1 MLIKMLKC
9 IMLYLMFTQ
18 IVSAS
23 GVGVSPGNLNF
34 SAQIGGSD
42 TKSLFVFNTGTE
54 VSNYKVYVDKDY
66 ADWFDISPDNFTLSA
81 NENKEVILTLK
92 PQISATGDFNFMAYV
107 VVSSTS
113 SDVSIGHGIK
123 IPVHAKVSNSGI
135 MLTILLILIIVGTGV
150 SYLIRKNRR
159 VEQFHDN

>member
-1 MLIKMLKC
+1 MLIKMLRY
-9 IMLYLMFTQ
+9 IILYLMFTQ
-18 IVSAS
+18 IVSAF
-23 GVGVSPGNLNF
+23 GVGVTPGNLDF
-34 SAQIGGSD
+34 TAQIGGSD
-42 TKSLFVFNTGTE
+42 TESLFVINTGTE

-92 PQISATGDFNFMAYV
+92 PQTSAAGDFNFMAYV

-135 MLTILLILIIVGTGV
+135 MLTILLIIIVGAGV
-150 SYLIRKNRR
+150 GYIIRKK
-159 VEQFHDN
+159 

>member
-1 MLIKMLKC
+1 MLIKMLMC

-23 GVGVSPGNLNF
+23 GVGVTPGNLNF
-34 SAQIGGSD
+34 SAQIGGLD
-42 TKSLFVFNTGTE
+42 TESLFVFNTGTE

-81 NENKEVILTLK
+81 NENKEVILKLK
-92 PQISATGDFNFMAYV
+92 PQTSAAGDFNFMAYV

-135 MLTILLILIIVGTGV
+135 MLTILLILIIVGAGV
-150 SYLIRKNRR
+150 SYLEIVGKVPEKRIN
-159 VEQFHDN
+159 

>member
-1 MLIKMLKC
+1 MLIKMLRY
-9 IMLYLMFTQ
+9 IILYLMFTQ

-23 GVGVSPGNLNF
+23 GVGVTPGNLDF
-34 SAQIGGSD
+34 SMQIGGSD

-81 NENKEVILTLK
+81 NENKEVILKLK
-92 PQISATGDFNFMAYV
+92 PQTSAAGDFNFMAYV

-135 MLTILLILIIVGTGV
+135 MLTILLILIIVCAGAG
-150 SYLIRKNRR
+150 YLIRKK
-159 VEQFHDN
+159 

>member
-1 MLIKMLKC
+1 MLIKMLRY
-9 IMLYLMFTQ
+9 IILYLMFTQ

-23 GVGVSPGNLNF
+23 GVGVTPGNLDFNV
-34 SAQIGGSD
+34 QIGGSD
-42 TKSLFVFNTGTE
+42 TESLFVFNTGTE

-81 NENKEVILTLK
+81 NENKEVILKLK
-92 PQISATGDFNFMAYV
+92 PQTSAAGDFNFMAYV

-135 MLTILLILIIVGTGV
+135 MLVSSQSSSVG
-150 SYLIRKNRR
+150 
-159 VEQFHDN
+159 

>member
-1 MLIKMLKC
+1 MLIKMLMC

-23 GVGVSPGNLNF
+23 GVGVTPGNLNF
-34 SAQIGGSD
+34 SAQIGGLD
-42 TKSLFVFNTGTE
+42 TESLFVFNTGTE

-81 NENKEVILTLK
+81 NENKEVILKLK
-92 PQISATGDFNFMAYV
+92 PQTSAAGDFNFMAYV

-135 MLTILLILIIVGTGV
+135 MLTILLILIIVGAGV
-150 SYLIRKNRR
+150 GYLIRKK
-159 VEQFHDN
+159 

>member
-1 MLIKMLKC
+1 MLIKMLRY
-9 IMLYLMFTQ
+9 IILYLMFTQ

-23 GVGVSPGNLNF
+23 GVGVTPGNLDF
-34 SAQIGGSD
+34 SMQIGGSD
-42 TKSLFVFNTGTE
+42 TESIFVFNTGTE

-66 ADWFDISPDNFTLSA
+66 ADWFDISPDNFTLNA

-92 PQISATGDFNFMAYV
+92 PQTSAAGNFNFMAYV

-123 IPVHAKVSNSGI
+123 IPVYAKVSNSGI
-135 MLTILLILIIVGTGV
+135 MPTILLILIIVSAGV
-150 SYLIRKNRR
+150 GYLIRKK
-159 VEQFHDN
+159 

>member
-1 MLIKMLKC
+1 MLIKMLRY
-9 IMLYLMFTQ
+9 IILYLMFTQ

-23 GVGVSPGNLNF
+23 GVGVTPGNLDF

-42 TKSLFVFNTGTE
+42 TESLFVINTGTE

-81 NENKEVILTLK
+81 NENKEVILKLK
-92 PQISATGDFNFMAYV
+92 PQTSAAGDFNFMAYV

-135 MLTILLILIIVGTGV
+135 MPTILLILIIVSAGV
-150 SYLIRKNRR
+150 GYLIRKK
-159 VEQFHDN
+159 

>member
-1 MLIKMLKC
+1 MLIKMLMC
-9 IMLYLMFTQ
+9 IIFYLMFTQ

-23 GVGVSPGNLNF
+23 GVGVTPGNLDF

-66 ADWFDISPDNFTLSA
+66 ADWFDISPDNFTLNA

-92 PQISATGDFNFMAYV
+92 PQISAIGDFNFMAYV

-113 SDVSIGHGIK
+113 SDISIGHGIK

-135 MLTILLILIIVGTGV
+135 MLTILLILIIVGAGV
-150 SYLIRKNRR
+150 GYLIRKK
-159 VEQFHDN
+159 

>member
-1 MLIKMLKC
+1 
-9 IMLYLMFTQ
+9 MFTQ
-18 IVSAS
+18 IVSAF
-23 GVGVSPGNLNF
+23 GVGVTPGNLDF

-42 TKSLFVFNTGTE
+42 TKLLFVFNTGTE

-66 ADWFDISPDNFTLSA
+66 ADWFDISPDNFTLNA

-92 PQISATGDFNFMAYV
+92 PQISAIGDFNFMAYV

-113 SDVSIGHGIK
+113 SDISISHGIK

-135 MLTILLILIIVGTGV
+135 MLTILLILIIVGAGV
-150 SYLIRKNRR
+150 SYRIRKN
-159 VEQFHDN
+159 

>member
-1 MLIKMLKC
+1 
-9 IMLYLMFTQ
+9 MLYLMFTQ
-18 IVSAS
+18 IVSAF
-23 GVGVSPGNLNF
+23 GVGVTPGNLDF

-92 PQISATGDFNFMAYV
+92 PQTSAAGDFNFMAYV

-135 MLTILLILIIVGTGV
+135 MPTILLILIIVSAGV
-150 SYLIRKNRR
+150 GYLIRKK
-159 VEQFHDN
+159 

>member
-1 MLIKMLKC
+1 
-9 IMLYLMFTQ
+9 MFTQ
-18 IVSAS
+18 IVSAF
-23 GVGVSPGNLNF
+23 GVGVTSGNLDF

-42 TKSLFVFNTGTE
+42 TESLFVINTGTE
-54 VSNYKVYVDKDY
+54 VSNYKVYVDEDY
-66 ADWFDISPDNFTLSA
+66 ADWFDISPDNFTLNA

-92 PQISATGDFNFMAYV
+92 PQISAIGDFNFMAYV

-135 MLTILLILIIVGTGV
+135 ILTILLTLIIVGAGV
-150 SYLIRKNRR
+150 SYRIRKN
-159 VEQFHDN
+159 

>member
-1 MLIKMLKC
+1 
-9 IMLYLMFTQ
+9 MLYLMFTQ
-18 IVSAS
+18 TVSAF
-23 GVGVSPGNLNF
+23 GVGVTPGNLDF
-34 SAQIGGSD
+34 SMQIGGSD
-42 TKSLFVFNTGTE
+42 TESLFVFNTGTE

-66 ADWFDISPDNFTLSA
+66 ADWFDISPDNFTLNA

-92 PQISATGDFNFMAYV
+92 PQTSAAGDFNFMAYV

-135 MLTILLILIIVGTGV
+135 MITILLILIIVGAGV
-150 SYLIRKNRR
+150 GYLIRKK
-159 VEQFHDN
+159 

>member
-1 MLIKMLKC
+1 MC
-9 IMLYLMFTQ
+9 IMLYLMFAQ
-18 IVSAS
+18 IVSAF
-23 GVGVSPGNLNF
+23 GVGVTPGNLDF
-34 SAQIGGSD
+34 TAQIGGSD
-42 TKSLFVFNTGTE
+42 TESLFVFNTGTE

-92 PQISATGDFNFMAYV
+92 PQTSAAGDFNFMAYV

-135 MLTILLILIIVGTGV
+135 MLTILLILIIVSAGV
-150 SYLIRKNRR
+150 GYLIRKK
-159 VEQFHDN
+159 

>member
-23 GVGVSPGNLNF
+23 GVGVTPGNLNF

-54 VSNYKVYVDKDY
+54 VSNYKVYVDNDY

-92 PQISATGDFNFMAYV
+92 PQISAIGDFNFMAYV

-123 IPVHAKVSNSGI
+123 IPVHAKISNSGI
-135 MLTILLILIIVGTGV
+135 MLTILLILIIVGAGV
-150 SYLIRKNRR
+150 SYRIRKN
-159 VEQFHDN
+159 

>member
-1 MLIKMLKC
+1 
-9 IMLYLMFTQ
+9 MFTQ
-18 IVSAS
+18 IVSAF
-23 GVGVSPGNLNF
+23 GVGVTPGNLDF
-34 SAQIGGSD
+34 TAQIGGSD
-42 TKSLFVFNTGTE
+42 TESLFVINTGTE

-92 PQISATGDFNFMAYV
+92 PQTSAAGDFNFMAYV

-135 MLTILLILIIVGTGV
+135 MLTILLIIIVGAGV
-150 SYLIRKNRR
+150 GYIIRKK
-159 VEQFHDN
+159 

>member
-18 IVSAS
+18 TVSAS
-23 GVGVSPGNLNF
+23 GVGVTPGNLNF

-42 TKSLFVFNTGTE
+42 TKSLFVINTGTE

-92 PQISATGDFNFMAYV
+92 PQISAIGDFNFMAYV

-135 MLTILLILIIVGTGV
+135 MLTILLILIIVGAGV
-150 SYLIRKNRR
+150 SYRIRKN
-159 VEQFHDN
+159 

>member
-1 MLIKMLKC
+1 MLTC
-9 IMLYLMFTQ
+9 IMLYLMFSQ

-23 GVGVSPGNLNF
+23 GVGITPGNLDF

-42 TKSLFVFNTGTE
+42 TKSLLVFNTGTE
-54 VSNYKVYVDKDY
+54 VSNYKVYVDNDY

-92 PQISATGDFNFMAYV
+92 PQIFAKGDFNFMAYV
-107 VVSSTS
+107 VASSTS
-113 SDVSIGHGIK
+113 LDINIGHGIK

-135 MLTILLILIIVGTGV
+135 KLGVFLVLLAIGAVAVLLLQRQQK
-150 SYLIRKNRR
+150 S
-159 VEQFHDN
+159 

>member
-1 MLIKMLKC
+1 MLKC
-9 IMLYLMFTQ
+9 IILYLMFIQT
-18 IVSAS
+18 VSAS
-23 GVGVSPGNLNF
+23 RVGVTSGNLNF
-34 SAQIGGSD
+34 NAQIGGSD

-92 PQISATGDFNFMAYV
+92 PQIYSIGDFNFMAYV

-135 MLTILLILIIVGTGV
+135 MLTILLILIIVGAGV
-150 SYLIRKNRR
+150 SYRIRKN
-159 VEQFHDN
+159 

>member
-23 GVGVSPGNLNF
+23 GVGVAPGNLNF

-66 ADWFDISPDNFTLSA
+66 ADWFDISPDNFTLNA

-92 PQISATGDFNFMAYV
+92 PQISAIGDFNFMACV

-113 SDVSIGHGIK
+113 SDISIGHGIK

-135 MLTILLILIIVGTGV
+135 MLTILLILIIVGAGV
-150 SYLIRKNRR
+150 SYRIRTNKSTK
-159 VEQFHDN
+159 

>member
-1 MLIKMLKC
+1 
-9 IMLYLMFTQ
+9 MFTQ

-23 GVGVSPGNLNF
+23 GVGVTPGNLDF

-66 ADWFDISPDNFTLSA
+66 ADWFDISPDNFTLNA

-92 PQISATGDFNFMAYV
+92 PQISAIGDFNFMAYV

-113 SDVSIGHGIK
+113 SDISIGHGIK

-135 MLTILLILIIVGTGV
+135 MLTILLILIIVGAGV
-150 SYLIRKNRR
+150 SYRIRTNKSTK
-159 VEQFHDN
+159 

>member
-1 MLIKMLKC
+1 MLIKMLMC
-9 IMLYLMFTQ
+9 IILYLMFIQ

-23 GVGVSPGNLNF
+23 GVGVTPGNLDF

-66 ADWFDISPDNFTLSA
+66 ADWFDISPDNFTLNA

-92 PQISATGDFNFMAYV
+92 PQISAIGDFNFMAYV

-113 SDVSIGHGIK
+113 SDISIGHGIK

-135 MLTILLILIIVGTGV
+135 MLTILLILIIVGAGV
-150 SYLIRKNRR
+150 GYLIRKK
-159 VEQFHDN
+159 

>member
-1 MLIKMLKC
+1 
-9 IMLYLMFTQ
+9 MLYLMFTQ

-135 MLTILLILIIVGTGV
+135 MLTILFILIIVGAGAG
-150 SYLIRKNRR
+150 YLIRKNKR
-159 VEQFHDN
+159 VK